1 MVAMYSSRLA
11 MTSYSDHKVV
21 SMDKWRWRWR
31 ETYSDKFLQLFVTKI
46 VDVSSAIF
54 AQDSGHH

>member
-1 MVAMYSSRLA
+1 
-11 MTSYSDHKVV
+11 
-21 SMDKWRWRWR
+21 MDEWRWRWR

-54 AQDSGHH
+54 AHDSGHHQCTETCEKKLGK